1 MKPLTTYKITI
12 DPEYAESEEDL
23 GIDQIAFTA
32 TPAIRVKGMAF
43 STQAPA
49 QRQHFADGVK
59 MRIAAPALIPMEVY
73 RNDAWGEYYVEF
85 TEAEIEKIHAKFMQ
99 NLTNKNKFNLEHDE
113 KKLAPA
119 YVLEAWLIENP
130 LEDKAYSSF
139 GMELPKGTLFVVAQI
154 TDQKYY
160 DDLVQNGRT
169 GFSIEGFLGL
179 KLNEHRMTK
188 KQKLQKIMK
197 NQKLQSFKDM
207 PRFTGLYLS
216 EDGQLAESGQLTIV
230 AASLTPDTDAVVI
243 GRDLEVITDYTGDI
257 LVGEKLVALEGG
269 RIVEVVSGEAELEE
283 TIKEEK
289 MGAYPK
295 EEEMGLEV
303 GAGARVGANP
313 SEEEKMEEEKKEEEK
328 MEEVVE
334 EMEEVVEEKIE
345 EEIKMQIDEAELMTI
360 LQPKFDEIYGLIAD
374 LKVGVD
380 MLVKEET
387 TEEEIE
393 VAPLPVAQK
402 LSAALNFLS
411 K

>member
-12 DPEYAESEEDL
+12 DPEYAEGEEDL

-32 TPAIRVKGMAF
+32 TPAIKVKGMAF

-49 QRQHFADGVK
+49 QRQHFADGAK

-119 YVLEAWLIENP
+119 YVLECWLVENP

-207 PRFTGLYLS
+207 PRFAGLYLS

-289 MGAYPK
+289 MSDMPAEDSK
-295 EEEMGLEV
+295 EEMGLEV
-303 GAGARVGANP
+303 EPGAKVGANP
-313 SEEEKMEEEKKEEEK
+313 SEEEKLEDI
-328 MEEVVE
+328 
-334 EMEEVVEEKIE
+334 VEEKVD

-360 LQPKFDEIYGLIAD
+360 LQPKFDEIYGLIAEI
-374 LKVGVD
+374 KVAVD
-380 MLVKEET
+380 GLVTEET
-387 TEEEIE
+387 TEDEIE

>member
-12 DPEYAESEEDL
+12 DPEYAEGEEDL

-32 TPAIRVKGMAF
+32 TPAIKVKGMAF

-49 QRQHFADGVK
+49 QRQHFADGAK

-119 YVLEAWLIENP
+119 YVLECWLVENP

-207 PRFTGLYLS
+207 PRFAGLYLS

-289 MGAYPK
+289 MADAEESK
-295 EEEMGLEV
+295 EEMGLEV
-303 GAGARVGANP
+303 EPGAKVGANP
-313 SEEEKMEEEKKEEEK
+313 SEEEKLEDI
-328 MEEVVE
+328 
-334 EMEEVVEEKIE
+334 VEEKVD

-360 LQPKFDEIYGLIAD
+360 LQPKFDEIYGLIAEI
-374 LKVGVD
+374 KVAVD
-380 MLVKEET
+380 GLVTEET
-387 TEEEIE
+387 TEDEIE

>member
-12 DPEYAESEEDL
+12 DPEYAEGEEDL

-32 TPAIRVKGMAF
+32 TPAIKVKGMAF

-49 QRQHFADGVK
+49 QRQHFADGAK

-207 PRFTGLYLS
+207 PRFAGLYLS

-289 MGAYPK
+289 MADAEESK
-295 EEEMGLEV
+295 EEMGLEV
-303 GAGARVGANP
+303 GAGAEVGANP
-313 SEEEKMEEEKKEEEK
+313 SEEEKLEEI
-328 MEEVVE
+328 
-334 EMEEVVEEKIE
+334 VEEKVD

-387 TEEEIE
+387 TEEEEIE
-393 VAPLPVAQK
+393 VAPIPVAQK

>member
-12 DPEYAESEEDL
+12 DPEYAEGEEDL

-32 TPAIRVKGMAF
+32 TPAIKVKGMAF

-49 QRQHFADGVK
+49 QRQHFADGAK

-207 PRFTGLYLS
+207 PRFAGLYLS

-303 GAGARVGANP
+303 GAGAKVGANP
-313 SEEEKMEEEKKEEEK
+313 SEEEKLEEEKKEEEK
-328 MEEVVE
+328 
-334 EMEEVVEEKIE
+334 MEEVVEEKIE

-360 LQPKFDEIYGLIAD
+360 LQPKFEEIYGLIAEV
-374 LKVGVD
+374 KVAVD
-380 MLVKEET
+380 ALVREET